1 MRLFLGVAIKYAK
14 VKGPNL
20 PANMS
25 NIKINKLAGC
35 NSPVIPRDKPT
46 VQAAETASKSK
57 SKKMMIRF

>member
-46 VQAAETASKSK
+46 VQAAETASKK
-57 SKKMMIRF
+57 